1 VPPDVLLPAVIGTAL
16 IGLVNLLVSFTLAFA
31 VALRSRHIAFSQRAQ
46 LMRCV
51 LRRLI
56 RHPGEFL
63 LPPMGAGMGKRKRA
77 SRRSTQHATLT
88 EDA

>member
-1 VPPDVLLPAVIGTAL
+1 
-16 IGLVNLLVSFTLAFA
+16 
-31 VALRSRHIAFSQRAQ
+31 
-46 LMRCV
+46 MRCV